1 MCIQI
6 EIIFLNSIKRFE
18 KTVYKTKMAKKF
30 VFLNERQVCDLEM
43 ILIGAFAP
51 LTGFMDEED
60 YNNVLDNM
68 RLKNNT
74 LWPLPI
80 TLSVQNPKNYQK
92 GEEIIL
98 CDKDNAHL
106 ASMTIESI
114 YVPDLQKECI
124 KCYGTDDTNHPYV
137 SIVLNQGKVT
147 NIGGPVKA
155 LGGLTHYDYKELRLT
170 PQDVKEIIQQNNWK
184 TVIGFQTR
192 NPMHR
197 SHFELTLKAM
207 RDSGSDDAV
216 LFLNPVVGIT
226 QQCDID
232 YHTRVKCYKAL
243 MSRYNERALLSLLP
257 LSMRMAGPKEA
268 LLHAIIRKNYGC
280 THFIVG
286 RDHAGPSYKTKEG
299 NSFYG
304 PYEAQE
310 LLEKHA
316 EEINIV
322 PLTSKMMVYVKNKQ
336 IYLPMDETMSE
347 DMIDQI
353 SGTQQRNMLENNEP
367 IPEWFT
373 YPEISHILQQEYK
386 PKNQRG
392 FCVYIVGLSGSGK
405 TTIANALRDVL
416 YEKTSNRTITIL
428 DGDIVRQNLSKG
440 LGFSREDRSTNV
452 RRIGYVAS
460 EIVKHNGIVL
470 CANIAPYE
478 EDRAYN
484 RQLISQYGTYVE
496 VYMNTPLTIC
506 EDRDVKGLYA
516 LARNGVIK
524 EFTGISDP
532 FNVPSLSEI
541 ELTHNTNIDVS
552 VEKIINYLKLK
563 ELI

>member
-1 MCIQI
+1 M
-6 EIIFLNSIKRFE
+6 
-18 KTVYKTKMAKKF
+18 TKKF
-30 VFLNERQVCDLEM
+30 VILNERQVCDLEM
-43 ILIGAFAP
+43 ILTGAFEP
-51 LTGFMDEED
+51 LKGFMNEED
-60 YNNVLDNM
+60 YNGVVEDM
-68 RLKNNT
+68 RLKSSNT
-74 LWPLPI
+74 LWPLPV
-80 TLSVQNPKNYQK
+80 TLSLQNPKDHSV
-92 GEEIIL
+92 GDEVIL

-106 ASMTIESI
+106 ASMVIESI

-124 KCYGTDDTNHPYV
+124 KCYGSDDTNHPYV
-137 SIVLNQGKVT
+137 NIILNQGKVT
-147 NIGGPVKA
+147 NIGGTVTS
-155 LGGLTHYDYKELRLT
+155 LTGVTHYDYTELRLT
-170 PQDVKEIIQQNNWK
+170 PQKVKETIKENNWK
-184 TVIGFQTR
+184 TVVGFQTR

-197 SHFELTLKAM
+197 SHFELTQKAL
-207 RDSGSDDAV
+207 RDSGDKDAV

-243 MSRYNERALLSLLP
+243 MPRYNDKAMLSLLP

-268 LLHAIIRKNYGC
+268 LLHAIVRKNYGC

-310 LLEKHA
+310 LLQKHA

-322 PLTSKMMVYVKNKQ
+322 PLTSKMMVYEKNKQ
-336 IYLPMDETMSE
+336 TYLPMDETTS
-347 DMIDQI
+347 DDSVDQI
-353 SGTQQRNMLENNEP
+353 SGTQQRKMLENNEP

-373 YPEISHILQQEYK
+373 FSEISEILQKEYK
-386 PKNQRG
+386 PKNQQG

-405 TTIANALRDVL
+405 TTIANALREVI
-416 YEKTSNRTITIL
+416 YEKTSNRTVTIL
-428 DGDIVRQNLSKG
+428 DGDVVRQNLSKG

-484 RQLISQYGTYVE
+484 RQLISQYGHYIE
-496 VYMNTPLTIC
+496 VYMNTPLAVC

-532 FNVPSLSEI
+532 FNVPSLSEL
-541 ELTHNTNIDVS
+541 ELTHNTSITNS
-552 VEKIINYLKLK
+552 VQKIMNYLISK
-563 ELI
+563 ELF

>member
-1 MCIQI
+1 M
-6 EIIFLNSIKRFE
+6 
-18 KTVYKTKMAKKF
+18 TKKF
-30 VFLNERQVCDLEM
+30 VILNERQVCDLEM
-43 ILIGAFAP
+43 ILTGAFEP
-51 LTGFMDEED
+51 LKGFMNEED
-60 YNNVLDNM
+60 YKGVVEDM
-68 RLKNNT
+68 RLKSNI
-74 LWPLPI
+74 LWPLPV
-80 TLSVQNPKNYQK
+80 TLSLQNIKDYSV

-106 ASMTIESI
+106 ASMVIESI

-124 KCYGTDDTNHPYV
+124 KCYGSDDTNHPYV
-137 SIVLNQGKVT
+137 NIILNQGKVT
-147 NIGGPVKA
+147 NIGGTVMPINGVS
-155 LGGLTHYDYKELRLT
+155 HYDYTELRLT
-170 PQDVKEIIQQNNWK
+170 PEEVKKTIKENNWK
-184 TVIGFQTR
+184 TVVGFQTR

-197 SHFELTLKAM
+197 SHFELTQKAL
-207 RDSGSDDAV
+207 RDSGDKDAV

-226 QQCDID
+226 QECDID

-243 MSRYNERALLSLLP
+243 MPRYNEKAMLSLLP

-268 LLHAIIRKNYGC
+268 LLHAIVRKNYGC

-310 LLEKHA
+310 LLQKHA

-322 PLTSKMMVYVKNKQ
+322 PLTSKMMVYVKNKE
-336 IYLPMDETMSE
+336 IYLPMDETTS
-347 DMIDQI
+347 DDNIDQI
-353 SGTQQRNMLENNEP
+353 SGTQQRKMLENNEP

-373 YPEISHILQQEYK
+373 FSEISEILQKEYK
-386 PKNQRG
+386 PKNQQG

-405 TTIANALRDVL
+405 TTIANALREVI
-416 YEKTSNRTITIL
+416 YEKTSNRTVTIL
-428 DGDIVRQNLSKG
+428 DGDVVRQNLSKG

-484 RQLISQYGTYVE
+484 RQLISQYGHYIE
-496 VYMNTPLTIC
+496 VYMNTPLTVC

-532 FNVPSLSEI
+532 FNVPSLSEL
-541 ELTHNTNIDVS
+541 ELTHSTSITNS
-552 VEKIINYLKLK
+552 VQKIMNYLISK
-563 ELI
+563 ELF

>member
-1 MCIQI
+1 M
-6 EIIFLNSIKRFE
+6 
-18 KTVYKTKMAKKF
+18 VKKF
-30 VFLNERQVCDLEM
+30 VILNERQVCDLEM

-51 LTGFMDEED
+51 LNGFMNEED
-60 YNNVLDNM
+60 YKEVVENM
-68 RLKNNT
+68 RLKSNI
-74 LWPLPI
+74 LWPLPV
-80 TLSVQNPKNYQK
+80 TLSIQNSKDYSL
-92 GEEIIL
+92 GEEVIL
-98 CDKDNAHL
+98 CNKDNAHL
-106 ASMTIESI
+106 ASMTIQSI
-114 YVPDLQKECI
+114 YVPDLTKECLM
-124 KCYGTDDTNHPYV
+124 CYGSEDTNHPYV
-137 SIVLNQGKVT
+137 QIILNQGKIS
-147 NIGGPVKA
+147 NLGGPVTPIN
-155 LGGLTHYDYKELRLT
+155 GISHYDYTELRLT
-170 PQDVKEIIQQNNWK
+170 PESVKKTIEENNWK
-184 TVIGFQTR
+184 TVVGFQTR

-197 SHFELTLKAM
+197 SHFELTQKAL
-207 RDSGSDDAV
+207 RDSGDKDSI

-226 QQCDID
+226 QECDID

-243 MSRYNERALLSLLP
+243 MPRYNEKAMLSLLP

-316 EEINIV
+316 EEIGII
-322 PLTSKMMVYVKNKQ
+322 PLTSKMMVYVRNKE
-336 IYLPMDETMSE
+336 IYLPIDETTSE
-347 DMIDQI
+347 DNIDQI
-353 SGTQQRNMLENNEP
+353 SGTQQRNMLENNQP

-373 YPEISHILQQEYK
+373 YPEISHILQKEYN
-386 PKNQRG
+386 PKNQQG

-405 TTIANALRDVL
+405 TTIANALREVIN
-416 YEKTSNRTITIL
+416 EKSINRTVTIL

-484 RQLISQYGTYVE
+484 RQLISKYGHYIE
-496 VYMNTPLTIC
+496 VYMNTPLTVC
-506 EDRDVKGLYA
+506 EERDIKGLYA

-541 ELTHNTNIDVS
+541 ELSHNSSITNSIQ
-552 VEKIINYLKLK
+552 KIMNYLISK
-563 ELI
+563 ELF